1 MMIMSTDDKLEEAM
15 RRFVEKDDTQT
26 YQKIREYLYEHPNS
40 TVMQVAEATNI
51 PRGKILR
58 YLKEGK
64 LIDNSAPIKEVVE
77 PRAIYSDN
85 PTESRYKPKT
95 NFRRSSRR
103 K

>member
-1 MMIMSTDDKLEEAM
+1 MSTDDKLEEAM

-85 PTESRYKPKT
+85 PTESRHKPKT
-95 NFRRSSRR
+95 NFRRSGRR
-103 K
+103 R

>member
-1 MMIMSTDDKLEEAM
+1 MSTDDKLEEAM

-51 PRGKILR
+51 PRGKILK

-85 PTESRYKPKT
+85 PTESRHKPKT

>member
-1 MMIMSTDDKLEEAM
+1 MSTDDKLEEAM

-64 LIDNSAPIKEVVE
+64 LIDNSAPIKEVAE

-85 PTESRYKPKT
+85 PSESRHKPKT
-95 NFRRSSRR
+95 NFRRSGRR
-103 K
+103 R

>member
-1 MMIMSTDDKLEEAM
+1 MSTNDKLEEAI

-85 PTESRYKPKT
+85 PTESRHKPKT

>member
-1 MMIMSTDDKLEEAM
+1 MSTNDKLEEAI

-85 PTESRYKPKT
+85 PTKSRHKPKT

>member
-1 MMIMSTDDKLEEAM
+1 MSTNDKLEEAI

-85 PTESRYKPKT
+85 PTESRHKPKT
-95 NFRRSSRR
+95 NFRRSGRR

>member
-1 MMIMSTDDKLEEAM
+1 MSTNDKLEEAI

-85 PTESRYKPKT
+85 STESRHKPKT

>member
-1 MMIMSTDDKLEEAM
+1 MSTDDKLEEAM

-85 PTESRYKPKT
+85 PSESRHKPKT
-95 NFRRSSRR
+95 NFRRSGRR
-103 K
+103 R

>member
-1 MMIMSTDDKLEEAM
+1 MSSDDKLEQAI
-15 RRFVEKDDTQT
+15 RRFVEKDDSDTF
-26 YQKIREYLYEHPNS
+26 QKIREYLYEYPNS
-40 TVMQVAEATNI
+40 TVLDVAAATNI

-85 PTESRYKPKT
+85 PSESRHKPKT
-95 NFRRSSRR
+95 NFRRSGRR
-103 K
+103 R

>member
-1 MMIMSTDDKLEEAM
+1 MSTDDKLEEAM

>member
-1 MMIMSTDDKLEEAM
+1 MSTDDKLEEAM

-77 PRAIYSDN
+77 PRAVYSDN
-85 PTESRYKPKT
+85 PPESRHKPKT

>member
-1 MMIMSTDDKLEEAM
+1 MIMSTDDKLEEAM

-64 LIDNSAPIKEVVE
+64 LIDNSAPIKEVAE

-85 PTESRYKPKT
+85 PSESRHKPKT
-95 NFRRSSRR
+95 NFRRSGRR
-103 K
+103 R